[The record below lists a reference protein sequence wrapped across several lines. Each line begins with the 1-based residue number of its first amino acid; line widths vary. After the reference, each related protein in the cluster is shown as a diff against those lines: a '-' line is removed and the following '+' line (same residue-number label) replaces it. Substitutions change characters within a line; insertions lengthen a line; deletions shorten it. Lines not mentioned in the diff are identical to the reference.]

1 MPGDKQL
8 WQDSVSEHLQPKA
21 TQRKYLVS
29 GFRAGNFHGFL
40 IFFCFRRMRVE
51 YISLAFTKRPSVN

>member
-1 MPGDKQL
+1 MTEIF
-8 WQDSVSEHLQPKA
+8 VHKA

-29 GFRAGNFHGFL
+29 GFRAGHFRAFW
-40 IFFCFRRMRVE
+40 FFFSFRRMRVE